1 MTEEESKPFTID
13 GVQINPDEL
22 SDQCKHIVARLHK
35 LANERTALL
44 VKLQEKDIVIKA
56 FRNQLIADYQKD
68 ETISTEEG
76 EKKEAVNG

>member
-35 LANERTALL
+35 LANERNALL

-68 ETISTEEG
+68 ETVNTEEG